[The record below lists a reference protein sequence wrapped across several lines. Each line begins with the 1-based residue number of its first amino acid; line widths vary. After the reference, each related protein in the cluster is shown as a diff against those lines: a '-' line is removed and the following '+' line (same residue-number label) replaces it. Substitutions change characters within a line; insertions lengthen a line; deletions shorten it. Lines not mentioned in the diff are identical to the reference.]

1 MKTIKIDVPES
12 VVETFD
18 ANGKA
23 TLKHEHFP
31 AGYVTLYDGDTA
43 KTDLFTRPD
52 GMFTESFIILD
63 RYAIKQFRNG
73 EIIEVT
79 FNLNGI
85 TETLELKQ
93 IKSKTIMRFL

>member
-31 AGYVTLYDGDTA
+31 AGYVTLYDDSHA
-43 KTDLFTRPD
+43 KTDLFTKPSW
-52 GMFTESFIILD
+52 MFTEPFILLD
-63 RYAIKQFRNG
+63 PYAVKRFRNG
-73 EIIEVT
+73 EIISVT
-79 FNLNGI
+79 FNNSGT
-85 TETLELKQ
+85 TELLELKQ
-93 IKSKTIMRFL
+93 IRSKTIMRLL